1 MLLNLF
7 HVADL
12 HNKMAPGKS
21 ERRKRGR
28 WEQYNA
34 DFNADENSQSSNLGE
49 RSNSGDKDATGFF
62 F

>member
-1 MLLNLF
+1 MF
-7 HVADL
+7 RVADL
-12 HNKMAPGKS
+12 HYSMAPGKS

-49 RSNSGDKDATGFF
+49 KSNPSDKDAAG
-62 F
+62 